1 MRKPFSHQRYNY
13 FYQCFLPLRCLWYDF
28 IIRLCHLLLPPQ
40 FLFCPKLHAANP
52 TSGISLRNLLWKEE
66 KKKSVLSESSTL
78 FFKEVTIF
86 DLSWRIRRDA
96 SVLLAVI
103 KYKAELCDVC
113 PSFFRIFFLVF
124 ALRLFIWQRRA
135 VQAFMLSRYE
145 SEFLELEC
153 IGVGEFGAV
162 YKCVKRLDGCL
173 YAIKRSRR
181 PLAGSANEWVS
192 SMSSHQSFSDPIL
205 FFLKF
210 LFLRWSY
217 LSMTIFFYVPS
228 DSWPLRKYTLMLFL
242 DTTHMSYAIIQHG
255 QKTITW
261 LFRMNT
267 VTVSSAHLRKTWT

>member
-113 PSFFRIFFLVF
+113 PSFFRIFFWFLLSVCLSGRDELSKPSCCHDMRVSSWSWS
-124 ALRLFIWQRRA
+124 ALA
-135 VQAFMLSRYE
+135 
-145 SEFLELEC
+145 
-153 IGVGEFGAV
+153 
-162 YKCVKRLDGCL
+162 
-173 YAIKRSRR
+173 
-181 PLAGSANEWVS
+181 WVS
-192 SMSSHQSFSDPIL
+192 S
-205 FFLKF
+205 
-210 LFLRWSY
+210 
-217 LSMTIFFYVPS
+217 
-228 DSWPLRKYTLMLFL
+228 
-242 DTTHMSYAIIQHG
+242 G
-255 QKTITW
+255 QFTSVWRGWMAACTP
-261 LFRMNT
+261 
-267 VTVSSAHLRKTWT
+267 